1 MVRLKRKQKWK
12 VFGKIMLEPIDYT
25 NQCLLGDCE
34 VRLKEFPEQSVNL
47 ILTSPPYA
55 GIKEK
60 YQEGYSAPPPE
71 LYCEWFIPK
80 VKEFSRV
87 LANNGSFIL
96 NIDDK
101 VVDGFRHPYVYELV
115 CRIVKETDFKLFE
128 RINWNKG
135 KSLCHPK
142 RFRNPV
148 EHVFWFA
155 KEGGFTFNIDEM
167 RTPYN
172 PISVARMKN
181 PIKKRFAR
189 TKENQD
195 TLEYK
200 AWMPNPKGALP
211 STLLNIGSVSKRR
224 SDKHFAMFPEKFA
237 AYFIKGGSNPG
248 DLVLDPFAGA
258 FTTCIAAKNL
268 GRNYCGMDIF
278 PEYITDGE
286 AELSAIGSSL
296 LTSNISLSQDAEKLN
311 A

>member
-1 MVRLKRKQKWK
+1 
-12 VFGKIMLEPIDYT
+12 MLTATDFT
-25 NQCLLGDCE
+25 NKCLLGDCE
-34 VRLKEFPEQSVNL
+34 QVLQDFPEKSVNL

-60 YQEGYSAPPPE
+60 YKEGFSAPPPD
-71 LYCEWFIPK
+71 LYCDWFIPK
-80 VKEFSRV
+80 VKQFHRV
-87 LANNGSFIL
+87 LADNGSFIL

-115 CRIVKETDFKLFE
+115 VRIVKETGFQLFE
-128 RINWNKG
+128 RVNWNKG

-155 KEGGFTFNIDEM
+155 KGNGFTFNMDDM
-167 RTPYN
+167 RLPYN
-172 PISVARMKN
+172 KVSINRMKK

-189 TKENQD
+189 TAENQD

-200 AWMPNPKGALP
+200 EWKPHPKGALP
-211 STLLNIGSVSKRR
+211 STLLNIGSVAKRR

-237 AYFIKGGSNPG
+237 EYFIKGASNPG

-258 FTTCIAAKNL
+258 FTTCIASKKL
-268 GRNYCGMDIF
+268 GRSYCGLDIF
-278 PEYITDGE
+278 QDYIDDGE
-286 AELSAIGSSL
+286 KELATITLPPSSVEC
-296 LTSNISLSQDAEKLN
+296 LSVVQADPCPLPSECQTV
-311 A
+311 

>member
-1 MVRLKRKQKWK
+1 MS
-12 VFGKIMLEPIDYT
+12 DYI
-25 NQCLLGDCE
+25 NKCLVGDCE
-34 VRLKEFPEQSVNL
+34 TILKSFPDKSVNL

-60 YQEGYSAPPPE
+60 YQAGFSAPPPE
-71 LYCEWFIPK
+71 LYCDWFIPK

-87 LANNGSFIL
+87 LADNGSFIL

-115 CRIVKETDFKLFE
+115 CRIIKETGFQLFE

-155 KEGGFTFNIDEM
+155 KGTGFTFNLDDM
-167 RTPYN
+167 RLPYN
-172 PISVARMKN
+172 EVSLKRMKK

-189 TKENQD
+189 TAENQD

-200 AWMPNPKGALP
+200 DWNPHPKGALP
-211 STLLNIGSVSKRR
+211 STLLNIGSVSKRKK
-224 SDKHFAMFPEKFA
+224 DDHFAMFPDKFA
-237 AYFIKGGSNPG
+237 EYFIKGGSNPG

-258 FTTCIAAKNL
+258 FTTCAAAKKL

-278 PEYITDGE
+278 QSYVDD
-286 AELSAIGSSL
+286 AIAALG
-296 LTSNISLSQDAEKLN
+296 
-311 A
+311 

>member
-1 MVRLKRKQKWK
+1 
-12 VFGKIMLEPIDYT
+12 MLTATDFT
-25 NQCLLGDCE
+25 NKCLLGDCE
-34 VRLKEFPEQSVNL
+34 QVLQDFPEKSVNL

-60 YQEGYSAPPPE
+60 YKEGFSAPPPD
-71 LYCEWFIPK
+71 LYCDWFIPK
-80 VKEFSRV
+80 VKQFHRV
-87 LANNGSFIL
+87 LADNGSFIL

-115 CRIVKETDFKLFE
+115 VRIVKETGFQLFE
-128 RINWNKG
+128 RVNWNKG

-155 KEGGFTFNIDEM
+155 KGNGFTFNLDDM
-167 RTPYN
+167 RLPYN
-172 PISVARMKN
+172 KVSINRMKK

-189 TKENQD
+189 TAENQD

-200 AWMPNPKGALP
+200 EWKPHPKGALP
-211 STLLNIGSVSKRR
+211 STLLNIGSVAKRR

-237 AYFIKGGSNPG
+237 EYFIKGASNPG

-258 FTTCIAAKNL
+258 FTTCVASKKL
-268 GRNYCGMDIF
+268 GRSYCGLDIF
-278 PEYITDGE
+278 QDYIDDGE
-286 AELSAIGSSL
+286 KELALIQPQPSFVER
-296 LTSNISLSQDAEKLN
+296 LSDVPTVPCPLPVECQTV
-311 A
+311 